1 MRDQMIDDQKPST
14 SGVLVAAWAILD
26 ATRNAPES
34 AAETLDTPMGTAEVT
49 VGKRG
54 AEVELREEGATIQ
67 VQLDG

>member
-1 MRDQMIDDQKPST
+1 MRDQVTDDRKPST

-67 VQLDG
+67 VQL